1 MRRPAEAD
9 AQHFAGSRMGMSH
22 AGLPTR
28 TKVDPALRRRV
39 DLTARLQCAPGRP
52 RVVRMPSD
60 WWDSPA
66 VAACTLGTSA
76 QSGRAARRFTRN
88 TLCEWGLAS
97 LADDAEAIVGEFVAN
112 AVSHAARGALP
123 GQALGLRLLRR
134 TGEVMCAVL
143 DPSDNAPVLRRPE
156 RTEEAGRGLQMVD
169 ALSDVWGWSPVTGRG
184 KAVWAILFCALS
196 PCPFLPA
203 LTLGPGL
210 KERGVASMPWTWR
223 YEKADGSVVTAGD
236 LQEAI
241 FVSQGDA
248 ESWLGENWRALL
260 SIGVDQVTLL
270 EDARTQYGPMSLQP
284 ED

>member
-1 MRRPAEAD
+1 
-9 AQHFAGSRMGMSH
+9 
-22 AGLPTR
+22 
-28 TKVDPALRRRV
+28 
-39 DLTARLQCAPGRP
+39 
-52 RVVRMPSD
+52 MPSD

-66 VAACTLGTSA
+66 VAACPLGVSA
-76 QSGRAARRFTRN
+76 QSGRTARRFTRN
-88 TLCEWGLAS
+88 TLREWGLAT

-112 AVSHAARGALP
+112 AVSHAARVTVP
-123 GQALGLRLLRR
+123 GQSLGLRLLRR

-143 DPSDNAPVLRRPE
+143 DPSDIAPVLRMPDRN
-156 RTEEAGRGLQMVD
+156 EEAGRGLQMVD

-196 PCPFLPA
+196 RAPRTVTITLASLTSYPWGPNRPHPNGPHPNGPHRPCRLNA
-203 LTLGPGL
+203 DG
-210 KERGVASMPWTWR
+210 KRGVASMPWTWR
-223 YEKADGSVVTAGD
+223 YEKADGTTVAADD

-260 SIGVDQVTLL
+260 AVGVDQVTLL
-270 EDARTQYGPMSLQP
+270 EDSRTEYGPMSLQP